1 MKNTLSTLGR
11 MVLVLIAAIT
21 LTVPSNLRKTIYS

>member
-1 MKNTLSTLGR
+1 MSIVP

-21 LTVPSNLRKTIYS
+21 LLGLIIYSNKDTDHSVA